1 MKQATVTDLHWTPFA
16 ALFRREVHRF
26 LKVIVQ
32 TVLTPFINS
41 SLYLL
46 IFGVSLGRSIKMDN
60 GMNYL
65 AFLIPGL
72 VMMGCLNNSFQN
84 SSSSVVT
91 ARFGGDLEDFKA
103 SALSN
108 QQMIWAFSLGG
119 LLRGFIVGGITFL
132 IGEVFYYFTLGE
144 WLAIEHP
151 ILLIVFLVLGSLT
164 FAKLGISVAYWAKSF
179 DQLSAVTGF
188 ILVPLTYLGGV
199 FFSIS
204 HLHPFW
210 QMVSQLNPLLYFIN
224 GVRYSILGVSDVDA
238 TLAFVISVVATLA
251 CHGLALYTL
260 KTSAFKRW

>member
-1 MKQATVTDLHWTPFA
+1 MMKTATDLRWTPFA
-16 ALFRREVHRF
+16 TLFKREVHRF
-26 LKVIVQ
+26 VKVIVQ

-46 IFGVSLGRSIKMDN
+46 IFGVSLGKSIKMDN
-60 GMNYL
+60 GVDYL
-65 AFLIPGL
+65 GFLIPGL

-103 SALSN
+103 SALSS
-108 QQMIWAFSLGG
+108 QQMIWAFGFGG
-119 LLRGFIVGGITFL
+119 LLRGFIVGGITFF
-132 IGEVFYYFTLGE
+132 IGEIFYFGTQGH

-151 ILLIVFLVLGSLT
+151 FALLLFLTLGSLT
-164 FAKLGISVAYWAKSF
+164 FAMLGISVAFWAKSF

-199 FFSIS
+199 FFSIA

-210 QMVSQLNPLLYFIN
+210 QKVSQLNPLLYFIN
-224 GVRYSILGVSDVDA
+224 GVRYSVLGVSDVDA
-238 TLAFVISVVATLA
+238 WIALIVSVVATLG
-251 CHGLALYTL
+251 CHFLALYTL

>member
-1 MKQATVTDLHWTPFA
+1 MKTVAELHWTPFVT
-16 ALFRREVHRF
+16 LLRREVHRF
-26 LKVIVQ
+26 VKVIVQ

-46 IFGVSLGRSIKMDN
+46 IFGVSLGKSIKMEN
-60 GMNYL
+60 GVNYL
-65 AFLIPGL
+65 GFLIPGL

-119 LLRGFIVGGITFL
+119 LLRGFIVGGITFF
-132 IGEVFYYFTLGE
+132 IGEIFYFGTEGE

-151 ILLIVFLVLGSLT
+151 FLLLVFLTLGSLT
-164 FAKLGISVAYWAKSF
+164 FAKIGISVAYWAKSF

-199 FFSIS
+199 FFSIA

-210 QMVSQLNPLLYFIN
+210 QKISQLNPLLYFIN
-224 GVRYSILGVSDVDA
+224 GVRYSVLGVSDVNA
-238 TLAFVISVVATLA
+238 LVAFVISVVATVV
-251 CHGLALYTL
+251 CHFVALYTL